1 MNCNEVICNLAA
13 EKLGSV
19 KGDYKRVSPNDHA
32 NFGQSTNDTYP
43 TALHL
48 ALLLRSNVLLEAV
61 EHLVGAFYKKADE
74 FSTVLKMG
82 RTHLQDAVPRLSARS
97 SMAGVLQLMMKFG
110 SSVMHR
116 NTCGL

>member
-61 EHLVGAFYKKADE
+61 EHLVGAFYKRLTSSAQCSRWD
-74 FSTVLKMG
+74 VL
-82 RTHLQDAVPRLSARS
+82 
-97 SMAGVLQLMMKFG
+97 
-110 SSVMHR
+110 
-116 NTCGL
+116 TCRMQCQ